1 MVVYSLGKPLLIL
14 LFNSINMEFFNE
26 LFAIFQHIIKLDFSW
41 FFENYS
47 SAIYIILFLVI
58 FVETGLVAMPFLP
71 GDSLLFTAGI
81 FAASGELNLSYLLIL
96 LLIAAVLGDN
106 CNYWIGRKI
115 GLRVFQL
122 KFRSKPIVNK
132 KYLDQTELF
141 FVKNGVKAII
151 MARFVPFVRT
161 FAPFAAGIGK
171 MNYNRFFLF
180 DLLGGFLWIFS
191 LTLAGYLLGEVEWI
205 RKHIDLVCLGIIFI
219 SVLPMLYEFIK
230 GKLQARSKE

>member
-1 MVVYSLGKPLLIL
+1 MA
-14 LFNSINMEFFNE
+14 FFNE
-26 LFAIFQHIIKLDFSW
+26 LFTIFQHIIKLDFTW

-47 SAIYIILFLVI
+47 SAIYVILFLVI
-58 FVETGLVAMPFLP
+58 FIETGLVAMPFLP
-71 GDSLLFTAGI
+71 GDSLLCTAGI
-81 FAASGELNLSYLLIL
+81 FAASGQLNLAYLLIL

-115 GLRVFQL
+115 GLRVFEL
-122 KFRSKPIVNK
+122 KFRAKPIIKK

-141 FVKNGVKAII
+141 FAKNGVKAII

-205 RKHIDLVCLGIIFI
+205 RKHIDLVCLGIIFVSI
-219 SVLPMLYEFIK
+219 LPMLFEVIK
-230 GKLQARSKE
+230 SKLKARNKE

>member
-1 MVVYSLGKPLLIL
+1 MVVYSLGKPQLIL
-14 LFNSINMEFFNE
+14 PFNSINMEFFNE

-191 LTLAGYLLGEVEWI
+191 LTLAGFLLGEVEWI

-230 GKLQARSKE
+230 GKLQAPKK

>member
-219 SVLPMLYEFIK
+219 SVLPMIYEIIK
-230 GKLQARSKE
+230 GKLQAPKN